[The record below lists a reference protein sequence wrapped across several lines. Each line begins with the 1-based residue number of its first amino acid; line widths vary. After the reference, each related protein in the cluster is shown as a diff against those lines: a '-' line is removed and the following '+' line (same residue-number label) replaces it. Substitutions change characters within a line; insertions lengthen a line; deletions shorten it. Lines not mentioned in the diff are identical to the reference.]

1 MTRTRDDRVG
11 PCLALL
17 LALLSLGLAGWA
29 DRRPET
35 GRKPAAGESHF
46 LAASGDVSR
55 PGVYA
60 FRESGITIRDLA
72 RAAGCGSELEVRALL
87 QGGFPPSGSE
97 VVFVRGSRGD
107 ASFRTEP
114 MDGFQCVTLGIPL
127 SVNRASREDLTALP
141 GVGPSLS
148 LALVEHRRKTKGF
161 HREEDLLTVRGIGH
175 RLLERMKPHIT
186 VP

>member
-29 DRRPET
+29 DRRPA
-35 GRKPAAGESHF
+35 GRKPAAGEAHF

-60 FRESGITIRDLA
+60 FRENGVTIRDLA

-87 QGGFPPSGSE
+87 QGGCPPSGSE
-97 VVFVRGSRGD
+97 VVFVRRSRGV

-114 MDGFQCVTLGIPL
+114 MDGFQCVTLGIPI
-127 SVNRASREDLTALP
+127 SVNRASCEDLTALP
-141 GVGPSLS
+141 GVGPSLA
-148 LALVEHRRKTKGF
+148 LAMVQHRRRTEGF
-161 HREEDLLTVRGIGH
+161 HGEEDLLMVHGIGH
-175 RLLERMKPHIT
+175 RLLERMRPHIT

>member
-17 LALLSLGLAGWA
+17 LAVLSLGLAGSA
-29 DRRPET
+29 DRRPAD
-35 GRKPAAGESHF
+35 RKPAAGETHF

-60 FRESGITIRDLA
+60 FRENGVTIRGLA
-72 RAAGCGSELEVRALL
+72 RAAGCGSELEVRTLL
-87 QGGFPPSGSE
+87 QGGFLPSGSV
-97 VVFVRGSRGD
+97 VVFVRGSRRV

-114 MDGFQCVTLGIPL
+114 MDGFRRMTLGIPL
-127 SVNRASREDLTALP
+127 SVNRSSREDLTALP
-141 GVGPSLS
+141 GVGPSLA
-148 LALVEHRRKTKGF
+148 LAMVEHRRRTKGF
-161 HREEDLLTVRGIGH
+161 HGEEDLLSVRGIGH
-175 RLLERMKPHIT
+175 RRLERMKPHIT